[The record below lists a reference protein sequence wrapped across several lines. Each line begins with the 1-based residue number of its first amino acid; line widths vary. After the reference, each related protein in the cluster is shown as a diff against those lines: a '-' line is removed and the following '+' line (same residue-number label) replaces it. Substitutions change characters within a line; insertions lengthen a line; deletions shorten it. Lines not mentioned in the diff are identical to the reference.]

1 LSILRKS
8 RKTGPESGAPPERFA
23 SFFSDWWRTAVPF
36 APLKNFTLGLKALFA
51 KDRLNQELDE
61 ELQTFLDE
69 SVSEKMRA
77 GMPSSEALHAARIE
91 MGSRES
97 VKQNVR
103 SAGWESMIES
113 IWQDLR
119 FSVRLLVKSPGF
131 SAVAVVSLALGI
143 GANTAIFTLIN
154 GLMLKSLP
162 VSEPQDLVSFGTQV
176 GGGQVDGITPGP
188 LDLFPYSFY
197 QRIKSPN
204 SLFSGVCAYSSFRPV
219 VTFRVSGTGQTAVQG
234 ISHLVSGNF
243 FHVLGATPLLGRVL
257 VPSDADAPGREAVAV
272 VSYRFWQQNLSG
284 SPGAIGHALTIN
296 GTQFTVIGVMPANFY
311 GVSQTDQ
318 APDFWVPLT
327 MQQQIMLQPSQ
338 LAPRSLYWLH
348 FMGRRQPSVRFAQ
361 IQSWITFHLQ
371 QYMIDREGPVLS
383 SQRRQEIR
391 GIFIQALPG
400 NSGISDLRARY
411 SNSLWLLTAVVVL
424 VLLIACANLANFL
437 LARAA
442 SREREIS
449 TRLALGSG
457 RARIARQLLTE
468 ALVLSVS
475 GGALGLLAAYFGTR
489 ALIQFIAGPSVQT
502 GLSPMPDTR
511 VLLFTLGISLATGIL
526 FGLVPALRLSR
537 LNAAPAAQASVR
549 AAVSGGG
556 RNGRLIPQLLIAA
569 QVTISLILLVS
580 AGLLV
585 RTLYNLENHDFG
597 FNRDHVLLV
606 HFNPKFAG
614 YKSDQLG
621 PLYVR
626 ILDSVGRIPD
636 VRSASVS
643 GTPPIHGG
651 AWNSPVF
658 FKSALVAKKDVST
671 LLNRV
676 GPRYFDTVNI
686 PLLRGR
692 AIDFQDTS
700 NSLKVVVVNQTFADY
715 FFPKGDAIGQTF
727 TVADPSVTG
736 LFQIVGIVRTST
748 YLSPRE
754 EPQRM
759 AYLPVMQLTGDDA
772 YAYALEVR
780 TAGQPAAIAENIR
793 RALVA
798 VDPNLSV
805 LDVKTMAEQT
815 DLQMT
820 SEILIARLSGFF
832 SLLALSLACI
842 GLYGVMSHSVMRR
855 TGEIGIRMTLGAQTG
870 PVLWM
875 ILKEVLLLLA
885 IGIGCGVPLTLAVV
899 RLFQSQLFGL
909 ASFDPLTVLAS
920 IFTIAAV
927 VLAAAYFPARRAT
940 RIDPAVTLRFQ

>member
-1 LSILRKS
+1 MSLLRN
-8 RKTGPESGAPPERFA
+8 
-23 SFFSDWWRTAVPF
+23 VV
-36 APLKNFTLGLKALFA
+36 LGLKALWA
-51 KDRLNQELDE
+51 KDCVNQELDE
-61 ELQTFLDE
+61 ELQTFLEE

-77 GMPSSEALHAARIE
+77 GTPHPEALHAVRIE
-91 MGSRES
+91 IGSRES
-97 VKQNVR
+97 VKQKVR
-103 SAGWESMIES
+103 STGWESMIES
-113 IWQDLR
+113 LWQDLR
-119 FSVRLLVKSPGF
+119 FSIRLLAKSPGF
-131 SAVAVVSLALGI
+131 SAVAIASLALGI

-162 VSEPQDLVSFGTQV
+162 VTEPSDLVSFGTQV

-197 QRIKSPN
+197 QRLEKTATPFFAGIT
-204 SLFSGVCAYSSFRPV
+204 AYSSFRPLV
-219 VTFRVSGTGQTAVQG
+219 SFRVAGTGQAAAQG

-243 FHVLGATPLLGRVL
+243 FQILGAAPLIGRVF
-257 VPSDADAPGREAVAV
+257 VPSDADTPGREMVAV
-272 VSYRFWQQNLSG
+272 VSYRFWQQNLSA
-284 SPGAIGHALTIN
+284 SPGAIGRALDIN
-296 GTQFTVIGVMPANFY
+296 GTPFSVIGVMPANFY

-318 APDFWVPLT
+318 APDFWIPLT

-338 LAPRSLYWLH
+338 LEPRSLYWLH
-348 FMGRRQPSVRFAQ
+348 FMGRRQPGVPFAR
-361 IQSWITFHLQ
+361 IQTWITAQLQ
-371 QYMIDREGPVLS
+371 QYMTDREGPVLS
-383 SQRRQEIR
+383 LQRQKEIR
-391 GIFIQALPG
+391 GIFVQALPG

-411 SNSLWLLTAVVVL
+411 SDSLSLLMAVVVL

-457 RARIARQLLTE
+457 RARIARQLLIE
-468 ALVLSVS
+468 ALILSIS
-475 GGALGLLAAYFGTR
+475 GGALGLLASFLGTR

-502 GLSPMPDTR
+502 GLSPTPDTR
-511 VLLFTLGISLATGIL
+511 VLLFTVSVSLATGIL
-526 FGLVPALRLSR
+526 FGLLPALRLSR
-537 LNAAPAAQASVR
+537 LNVAPAAQASVR

-556 RNGRLIPQLLIAA
+556 RSGRLIPQVLIAA
-569 QVTISLILLVS
+569 QVTISLVLLVS
-580 AGLLV
+580 AGLFV

-597 FNRDHVLLV
+597 FDRNHVLLV

-614 YKSDQLG
+614 YKSEQLN
-621 PLYVR
+621 PLYLR
-626 ILDSVGRIPD
+626 ILDSVGRIPG

-651 AWNSPVF
+651 AWNSPIF
-658 FKSALVAKKDVST
+658 FRTAVVDKKDVST

-676 GPRYFDTVNI
+676 GPRYFETANI

-692 AIDFQDTS
+692 PIDVQDTA
-700 NSLKVVVVNQTFADY
+700 NSRKVVVVNQAFADY
-715 FFPKGDAIGQTF
+715 FFPKGNAIGQTF

-736 LFQIVGIVRTST
+736 VFEIVGIVRTST

-759 AYLPVMQLTGDDA
+759 AYLPVMQLAGDDA
-772 YAYALEVR
+772 YAYSLELR
-780 TAGQPAAIAENIR
+780 TTGQPTATAGSIR
-793 RALVA
+793 RALAA

-805 LDVKTMAEQT
+805 LDIKTMAEQT

-842 GLYGVMSHSVMRR
+842 GLYGVMSHGVLRR
-855 TGEIGIRMTLGAQTG
+855 TGEIGIRMTLGAQSG

-875 ILKEVLLLLA
+875 ILKESLLLLA
-885 IGIGCGVPLTLAVV
+885 IGIACGIPLTVAVV

-909 ASFDPLTVLAS
+909 TSFDPLTVLAS